1 MFHQHPLYETLVQGE
16 KEGKNY
22 KYDKFYNAIRKE
34 KKKCRIKEEH
44 YAQLLK
50 IPLASKSIIVT
61 SLFNFKN
68 WNLVLLSR
76 ILWDFHYKKDSL
88 WVR

>member
-34 KKKCRIKEEH
+34 KKKRNIDEMF
-44 YAQLLK
+44 K
-50 IPLASKSIIVT
+50 INN
-61 SLFNFKN
+61 LF
-68 WNLVLLSR
+68 
-76 ILWDFHYKKDSL
+76 
-88 WVR
+88 